1 VVREVAPTFEELRG
15 LIGQELA
22 VSDWLQ
28 IDQERID
35 QFAECTGDR
44 QWIHV
49 DREQA
54 RRRSPLRTTIA
65 HGYLTLSLVSSFIQA
80 MRILP
85 DNTQG
90 AFNYGID
97 HVRFLAPVRAGA
109 RVRLRTVLLAMEDKG
124 QGRYL
129 IKASNTMEIE
139 GEEKPA
145 LIADTLVML
154 YEKRAARTA

>member
-28 IDQERID
+28 IDQQRID
-35 QFAECTGDR
+35 AFAECTGDR

-65 HGYLTLSLVSSFIQA
+65 HGYLTLSLISSFIQA

-97 HVRFLAPVRAGA
+97 QVRFLAPVRVGA
-109 RVRLRTVLLAMEDKG
+109 RVRLRTVLMDMED
-124 QGRYL
+124 QGPGKYL
-129 IKASNTMEIE
+129 LKAFSTMEIE
-139 GEEKPA
+139 GEDSPA
-145 LIADTLVML
+145 LTAETLVML
-154 YEKRAARTA
+154 YEKRPARTA

>member
-1 VVREVAPTFEELRG
+1 MVRAVAPTFEELFG
-15 LIGQELA
+15 LVGQELA
-22 VSDWLQ
+22 VSDWLEVS
-28 IDQERID
+28 QERID
-35 QFAECTGDR
+35 AFAACTGDR

-65 HGYLTLSLVSSFIQA
+65 HGYLTLSLVSFFIQE

-97 HVRFLAPVRAGA
+97 RVRFLAPVRSGA
-109 RVRLRTVLLAMEDKG
+109 RVRLRTVLLSIDAKG
-124 QGRYL
+124 PGKFL
-129 IKASNTMEIE
+129 LKASSTMEIE
-139 GEEKPA
+139 GEDKPA
-145 LIADTLVML
+145 LVADTLVML
-154 YEKRAARTA
+154 FEKRKRGG

>member
-1 VVREVAPTFEELRG
+1 MVRKVAPTFAELRG
-15 LIGQELA
+15 LVGQELA

-28 IDQERID
+28 IDQARID
-35 QFAECTGDR
+35 AFAECTGDK

-49 DREQA
+49 DPEQA

-124 QGRYL
+124 LGRYL

-154 YEKRAARTA
+154 YEKRTARTV

>member
-1 VVREVAPTFEELRG
+1 MREIAPTFEELRG
-15 LIGQELA
+15 LVGQELA
-22 VSDWLQ
+22 VSDWLL
-28 IDQERID
+28 IDQARID
-35 QFAECTGDR
+35 AFAECTGDR

-49 DREQA
+49 DPEQA

-65 HGYLTLSLVSSFIQA
+65 HGYLTLSLISSFIQA

-97 HVRFLAPVRAGA
+97 HVRFLTPVRAGA
-109 RVRLRTVLLAMEDKG
+109 RVRLRTVLLAMQDKG
-124 QGRYL
+124 PGKYL
-129 IKASNTMEIE
+129 LKAASTMEIE

-145 LIADTLVML
+145 LIAETLVML
-154 YEKRAARTA
+154 FEKKAARGR